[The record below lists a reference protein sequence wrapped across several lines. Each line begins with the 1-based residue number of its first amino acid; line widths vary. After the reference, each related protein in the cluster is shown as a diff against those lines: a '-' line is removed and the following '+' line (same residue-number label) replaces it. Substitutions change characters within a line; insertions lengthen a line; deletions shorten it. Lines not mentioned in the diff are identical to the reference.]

1 MPRSTGQ
8 TRKFVSL
15 PKPLRRD
22 LTVYALAAGAAGVS
36 MLALAPPAA
45 AQIVYT
51 PAHSALGRVGE
62 IRIDL
67 NGDGVTD
74 VVVRESPW
82 VRFSGGISLAAVPA
96 AGGGIQEGSYGWAAA
111 LWPGSKI
118 GSPRAFTSKADAMAL
133 LSRFGAYYY
142 ASWAPLA
149 RDRYLGIKFL
159 IGGETHYG
167 WARLTV
173 SIHSRTKHIGA
184 LLTGYAYET
193 QPDTPIR
200 AGDTG
205 NGHADSEPTGQML
218 SAPQPEARPATLGA
232 LALGAS
238 GLTIW
243 RHPE

>member
-1 MPRSTGQ
+1 MPAVAQS
-8 TRKFVSL
+8 RKIIKLPQSL
-15 PKPLRRD
+15 HHD

-36 MLALAPPAA
+36 VLALAQPAQ

-74 VVVRESPW
+74 IAVRESPW

-96 AGGGIQEGSYGWAAA
+96 AGGAIQEGSYGWAAA

-118 GSPRAFTSKADAMAL
+118 GAPHVFTSKADAMAL
-133 LSRFGAYYY
+133 LSQFGAYYY
-142 ASWAPLA
+142 ASWAPLV

-159 IGGETHYG
+159 IDGETHYG

-184 LLTGYAYET
+184 MLTGYAYET
-193 QPDTPIR
+193 RPDTPIR
-200 AGDTG
+200 AGDMG
-205 NGHADSEPTGQML
+205 NNHADSPTSEVF
-218 SAPQPEARPATLGA
+218 SAPQSEAKTATLGA

-238 GLTIW
+238 GLAIW
-243 RHPE
+243 RHP